1 MHSAKIEIFMPAGQ
15 RQILI
20 NGEQKKMEATLFKTK
35 ELSQKHTSRTE
46 VRGSWKHR
54 TALLIWDR
62 KLRGEK
68 CIFGCLWK
76 KKKKQIR
83 KKESDQKDGLGKD
96 DWPHVI

>member
-46 VRGSWKHR
+46 VRGGWKHR

-76 KKKKQIR
+76 KNKKTNTQERI
-83 KKESDQKDGLGKD
+83 
-96 DWPHVI
+96 